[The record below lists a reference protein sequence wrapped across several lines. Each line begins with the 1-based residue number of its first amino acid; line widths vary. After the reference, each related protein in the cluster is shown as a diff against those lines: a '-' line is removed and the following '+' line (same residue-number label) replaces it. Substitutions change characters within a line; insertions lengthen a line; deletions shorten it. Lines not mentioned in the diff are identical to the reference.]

1 MSPSMGI
8 PEYRDPP
15 PGKETQR
22 TLDAG
27 GVLVRAFTRDVLRR
41 DSGVWP
47 SEWKQ
52 CLDMERGCEE
62 TETSGGAAEASVG
75 GPGSEAARRV
85 HDVKYALQFPATL
98 RIITDNNTTFR
109 TTPEEAWAWLE
120 NRGIN
125 QVERKSSSQST
136 RQEGFLLAVNGT
148 HGQALLENKRPKRV
162 QVLAEM
168 ELRAGPPPSPELREE
183 QQDVDP
189 PALDKEQM
197 HVILGNGPLVTPQ
210 TAEDVL

>member
-52 CLDMERGCEE
+52 CLDIERGCEE

-85 HDVKYALQFPATL
+85 EKMELGEQGGSPDASLATTPAEHTQKFNDILNTVLDIKSTLESKINSL
-98 RIITDNNTTFR
+98 RIDI
-109 TTPEEAWAWLE
+109 
-120 NRGIN
+120 G
-125 QVERKSSSQST
+125 
-136 RQEGFLLAVNGT
+136 
-148 HGQALLENKRPKRV
+148 H
-162 QVLAEM
+162 
-168 ELRAGPPPSPELREE
+168 LREDHKKLKDRVE
-183 QQDVDP
+183 TT
-189 PALDKEQM
+189 E
-197 HVILGNGPLVTPQ
+197 NSN
-210 TAEDVL
+210 